1 MTPARRFSFVL
12 LGVLLLA
19 RPGFAQYAE
28 IPWPLPSGARSSFG
42 FNSEEPIRTATQ
54 IGRRLFIG
62 GRFTDLGTPT
72 GGAAVVDTLG
82 VVRPQAFP
90 VVGGEVSQIA
100 ADGVGG
106 WFLAGTFTSVGGR
119 PIAGFARVAADR
131 SVDERFRLV
140 LNGAIRR
147 LTVAHGRVYLIGDFT
162 TVNGAARRGL
172 AALDAA
178 TGSLTGW
185 GAGFDPQ
192 GRSLMTIAAS
202 SIGVYV
208 SGMRSLYPYGTRIW
222 GFDAPSGRILFAKD
236 SNGVAALAASSAR
249 VYVGGFGYERPL
261 WAIDPLTGDET
272 SWQPDMQFVIRSGT
286 YGDYTSV
293 NTLLLD
299 GGRLYFGGLFLSTT
313 GRGNLTAVDATTGE
327 RVPWRPNVSG
337 FPVALT
343 RLGPYIA
350 TIDGGGVSGG
360 ALQVFDTGAGAT
372 IPFTPGVVGGIS
384 TVAAVPEGVLLGGSF
399 NGGGVV
405 PRSRLA
411 SVDLD
416 TRALE
421 PWTSAMVFTDPDE
434 QVAELATDGT
444 WLFVRTEGTF
454 GQLPVRVAKIDPAS
468 GALVAERTFQAGF
481 GAMRV
486 AAGEIVVGVTGVGVG
501 TTLGTITIAD
511 WSYRALPATFT
522 GEGLLS
528 VAVDG
533 NTIYT
538 SGGFTAV
545 NGQSRAG
552 LASFDLTTG
561 ALLPWHPVVDLAP
574 EVVHAAGGRV
584 WIGGMFARVNGQ
596 RRRGLAELDGATG
609 TVTAWNPDVL
619 GVNDG
624 RYSSGGIHDL
634 TVGPDGHLYAAI
646 GLPFPNFGGP
656 LTGRPTVGGQATGFT
671 VAFSTATGQRLPWTP
686 TRAGLLAVLP
696 DCLVTFGGCLPRSPA
711 PPSGLQVTQANGTT
725 TLSWTLPPSS
735 ARTGVRLEVSATE
748 GLPPLLTLDLPAN
761 QTTFAAAAPPG
772 SYAVRVRTV
781 EGLVASIPTADVTFS
796 AGPPAPG
803 APLDATVVTD
813 GPRVTFRWQ
822 PPSTGAPQQ
831 YLLEGGTSDGRSDLG
846 AVPLPGTATSAT
858 FDLPAGMYFTRLVSV
873 NGGVRSGR
881 GRELL
886 IDTRP
891 RQNCGALAPTNLT
904 ATVSGRVVTF
914 SWTPGADGSDS
925 PPTLIAGSA
934 PGASAIYLEMPAYA
948 TSFAIAAPPGT
959 YYVRL
964 ANGCFFNATSNE
976 VVVVVP

>member
-1 MTPARRFSFVL
+1 MARRPSALVLFLLL
-12 LGVLLLA
+12 LGV
-19 RPGFAQYAE
+19 RPALAQYAE
-28 IPWPLPSGARSSFG
+28 IPWPLPSGAISFSG
-42 FNSEEPIRTATQ
+42 FNFEEPIRTATQ

-82 VVRPQAFP
+82 VLQPQAFP

-100 ADGVGG
+100 PDGVGG
-106 WFLAGTFTSVGGR
+106 WFLAGAFTSVGGR
-119 PIAGFARVAADR
+119 PIAGFARVAPDR

-140 LNGAIRR
+140 LDGAIRR
-147 LTVAHGRVYLIGDFT
+147 LTVAHGRVYVIGDFT
-162 TVNGAARRGL
+162 TVNGAARKGL

-192 GRSLMTIAAS
+192 GRSLTTIAVS

-208 SGMRSLYPYGTRIW
+208 AGMRSLYPFGTRIW
-222 GFDAPSGRILFAKD
+222 GFEAPSGRVLFAKD
-236 SNGVAALAASSAR
+236 SNWVGALAASSAR
-249 VYVGGFGYERPL
+249 IYVGGAGYQRPV

-286 YGDYTSV
+286 YGDYTSI
-293 NTLLLD
+293 NTMLLD

-313 GRGNLTAVDATTGE
+313 GRLNLTAVDATTGE
-327 RVPWRPNVSG
+327 RAPWRPTVAG
-337 FPVALT
+337 IPVALT

-350 TIDGGGVSGG
+350 TIHNGGLSGG

-384 TVAAVPEGVLLGGSF
+384 AVAAVPEGVVLGGGFS
-399 NGGGVV
+399 GGGAV

-421 PWTSAMVFTDPDE
+421 SWTSAMVFTDRDE
-434 QVAELATDGT
+434 QVAEVATDGT
-444 WLFVRTEGTF
+444 WLFARAEGTY
-454 GQLPVRVAKIDPAS
+454 GQFPVRVAKIDPVS
-468 GALVAERTFQAGF
+468 GAVVAERTFPAGA
-481 GAMRV
+481 GAMHV
-486 AAGEIVVGVTGVGVG
+486 AGGEIVIGLSNPDVGYS
-501 TTLGTITIAD
+501 LGIITIAD
-511 WSYRALPATFT
+511 WSYRVLPATFT
-522 GEGLLS
+522 GAGALS
-528 VAVDG
+528 SVSVDG
-533 NTIYT
+533 TTIYV
-538 SGGFTAV
+538 GGQFTAV
-545 NGQSRAG
+545 NGLARSG
-552 LASFDLTTG
+552 LAAFDLSSG
-561 ALLPWHPVVDLAP
+561 ALRPWQPVVDRTP
-574 EVVHAAGGRV
+574 VQVRAAGGRT
-584 WIGGMFARVNGQ
+584 WIGGTFAKVNGQ
-596 RRRGLAELDGATG
+596 RRRGLAEVDAVTGA
-609 TVTAWNPDVL
+609 VLPWNPDVL
-619 GVNDG
+619 GIAEG
-624 RYSSGGIHDL
+624 GFSSGGIREL
-634 TVGPDGHLYAAI
+634 AIGADGHLYAAI

-686 TRAGLLAVLP
+686 ARQGMLAVLP
-696 DCLVTFGGCLPRSPA
+696 ECLVTFGGCLPRSPA
-711 PPSGLQVTQANGTT
+711 PPTGLQVAQANGTT
-725 TLSWTLPPSS
+725 TLSWALPASS
-735 ARTGVRLEVSATE
+735 TRTGVRLEVSAAE
-748 GLPPLLTLDLPAN
+748 GLPPLLTLDLPAS
-761 QTTFAAAAPPG
+761 QTSFAAAAPPG
-772 SYAVRVRTV
+772 SYAVRVRTL
-781 EGLVASIPTADVTFS
+781 EGLVASIPTADVTFA

-803 APLDATVVTD
+803 APRDATVVTD
-813 GPRVTFRWQ
+813 GARVTFRWQ
-822 PPSTGAPQQ
+822 PPSTGTPQQ
-831 YLLEGGTSDGRSDLG
+831 YLLEGGTSEGRADLG
-846 AVPLPGTATSAT
+846 ALTLPGTATSFT
-858 FDLPAGMYFTRLVSV
+858 FDGPVAQYFTRLVAV

-891 RQNCGALAPTNLT
+891 RQNCSAVAPTNLT
-904 ATVSGRVVTF
+904 ATVTGRVVTF

-964 ANGCFFNATSNE
+964 SNGCLSTVTSNE
-976 VVVVVP
+976 VIVVVP